1 MRFTVVCATAAVL
14 IQGCSKTTV
23 TTTPAPVVQNLEVV
37 KTQSENVV
45 NPVVDKEAAEKKAA
59 EEQKE
64 AAEKKAAEE
73 QKAAELEAAKKAA
86 EKAAELEAAK
96 KAAEAEKRAVSAE
109 IEPLEASR
117 SWAIKKIVET
127 SRKTK
132 VANKEKYIEFAQKA
146 SELDSKIDLLEK
158 RIMSDTEARASRQ
171 SRRRERYQ
179 ALKSTVQA
187 YEKQLAEDR
196 VVRDIIPA
204 DDKKQLAAIEADIKN
219 SKENIRTL
227 SELLRKIKLE
237 IAAL

>member
-14 IQGCSKTTV
+14 IQGCSKTT
-23 TTTPAPVVQNLEVV
+23 TTTTSTPVVQNLQVV
-37 KTQSENVV
+37 KGEDIV

-59 EEQKE
+59 ELEAEKA

-73 QKAAELEAAKKAA
+73 KNAAEEKKAAELEA
-86 EKAAELEAAK
+86 
-96 KAAEAEKRAVSAE
+96 EKRAVTAE

-117 SWAIKKIVET
+117 SWAIKELVAT
-127 SRKTK
+127 SRKTE

-146 SELDSKIDLLEK
+146 AELDSKIDLLEK
-158 RIMSDTEARASRQ
+158 RIMSDSEALASRQ

-196 VVRDIIPA
+196 VVRGIIPA
-204 DDKKQLAAIEADIKN
+204 EDKKQLARIEADIKN
-219 SKENIRTL
+219 SKENIGTL